1 MAPCNFAFKQHCV
14 LKWWM
19 TYLIVP
25 FFLIKLP
32 LNQIIIVNPILPL
45 KIRNTNNMREILVPQ
60 YGDVASNVPTL

>member
-1 MAPCNFAFKQHCV
+1 
-14 LKWWM
+14 M